1 MARSNIPMVINLR
14 QNAND
19 TSSAYG
25 KYFAEVDAKEP
36 LNLKGFA
43 KHMTSHGKI
52 ADYQMCVL
60 VLGQVVECMSELL
73 AQGQPVKLD
82 GLGTFTPSVD
92 GQKLGKN
99 TLEKAVEAGPDAMI
113 NGIKI
118 NFSPENTKGEKL
130 TSRAFKEECV
140 FEFGYLVESEVR
152 TVGGKERRV
161 QKKTPISYLL
171 APASD
176 GNGGGSNGGSSQNG
190 GTSGGGSNSGSS
202 TGGNGGSQAST
213 LAEPTISG
221 TTPFAETTSVSISG
235 PAGAEI
241 HYTTDGNT
249 PTAEST
255 LYSETF
261 TLSDTTTV
269 KAIAIKDGESSEV
282 ASKLFTKSS
291 GDEMDQN

>member
-43 KHMTSHGKI
+43 KHMTGHGKI

-60 VLGQVVECMSELL
+60 VLGQVVDCMTELL
-73 AQGQPVKLD
+73 SQGQPVKLD
-82 GLGTFTPSVD
+82 GLGTFSPSVD
-92 GQKLGKN
+92 GQKQGKD

-130 TSRAFKEECV
+130 TSRAFKEQCI
-140 FEFGYLVESEVR
+140 FEYGYVVESEVR
-152 TVGGKERRV
+152 MVGGKERRV

-176 GNGGGSNGGSSQNG
+176 GNGGGNNGGSSQNG
-190 GTSGGGSNSGSS
+190 GTQS
-202 TGGNGGSQAST
+202 GGSQSGGSSQSAT
-213 LAEPTISG
+213 LASPTISG
-221 TTPFAETTSVSISG
+221 TTPFAETTSVSMSG
-235 PAGAEI
+235 PDGAEI

-255 LYSETF
+255 LYSEAF

-282 ASKLFTKSS
+282 ASKLFTK
-291 GDEMDQN
+291 GEGDDEMDQN

>member
-43 KHMTSHGKI
+43 KHMTGHGKI

-60 VLGQVVECMSELL
+60 VLGQVVDCMTELL
-73 AQGQPVKLD
+73 SQGQPVKLD
-82 GLGTFTPSVD
+82 GLGTFSPSVD
-92 GQKLGKN
+92 GQKQGKD

-130 TSRAFKEECV
+130 TSRAFKEQCI
-140 FEFGYLVESEVR
+140 FEYGYVVESEVR
-152 TVGGKERRV
+152 MVGGKERRV

-176 GNGGGSNGGSSQNG
+176 GNGGGNNGGSSQNG
-190 GTSGGGSNSGSS
+190 GTQS
-202 TGGNGGSQAST
+202 GGSQSGGSSQSAT
-213 LAEPTISG
+213 LASPTISG
-221 TTPFAETTSVSISG
+221 TTPFAETTSVSMSG
-235 PAGAEI
+235 PDGAEI
-241 HYTTDGNT
+241 HYTTDGSA

-255 LYSETF
+255 LYSEAF

-282 ASKLFTKSS
+282 ASKLFTK
-291 GDEMDQN
+291 GEGDDEMDQN

>member
-43 KHMTSHGKI
+43 KHMTGHGKI

-60 VLGQVVECMSELL
+60 VLGQVVDCMTELL

-82 GLGTFTPSVD
+82 GLGTFYPSVD
-92 GQKLGKN
+92 GQKQGKD

-130 TSRAFKEECV
+130 TSRAFKEQCI
-140 FEFGYLVESEVR
+140 FEYGYVVQSEIR
-152 TVGGKERRV
+152 TINGKQKRF
-161 QKKTPISYLL
+161 QKKTPISYLM
-171 APASD
+171 APAAD
-176 GNGGGSNGGSSQNG
+176 NQGNG
-190 GTSGGGSNSGSS
+190 
-202 TGGNGGSQAST
+202 
-213 LAEPTISG
+213 
-221 TTPFAETTSVSISG
+221 
-235 PAGAEI
+235 
-241 HYTTDGNT
+241 
-249 PTAEST
+249 
-255 LYSETF
+255 
-261 TLSDTTTV
+261 
-269 KAIAIKDGESSEV
+269 
-282 ASKLFTKSS
+282 
-291 GDEMDQN
+291 